1 MHFLYFQ
8 VFAIIIA
15 AYRTELFFAHETG
28 GCDQPVQVCTFD
40 DDADDVYGGC
50 ICNNGIASA
59 IISVL
64 VAMALMLIDLQIP
77 YTNST
82 V

>member
-1 MHFLYFQ
+1 MLLYFQ

-15 AYRTELFFAHETG
+15 AYRTELYFAREFG
-28 GCDQPVQVCTFD
+28 GRDQPVGVCTFHD
-40 DDADDVYGGC
+40 DDDDVYGDR

-59 IISVL
+59 IISIL

-77 YTNST
+77 CTNST